1 VRLPSLF
8 DFRRVLKLGTSPGA
22 NNGVLVNGREGVDPA
37 EITVFSDS
45 GEADVDLA
53 IYGLGAGRV
62 YVDGSLPELVNRKG
76 VASGYAPLDAGTLV
90 PAANLGTGSSIST
103 KFLRGDQTWQT
114 VSGTGDALTSNP
126 LSQFAST
133 TSAQLAGVISD
144 ETGSG
149 ALVFATSPTLVSPA
163 LGTPSA
169 LIATNVTGTASGLT
183 AGTVTTNANLTGPI
197 TSVGNATTIA
207 DAQLAAIAGLTSAA
221 NKGITFTGSGTAA
234 TYDLTAFAL
243 TFLDDATASDVRT
256 TLGLGTLATQSGTW
270 GTAIATD
277 TIWDT
282 KGDLVA
288 ATGNNAAIKVPID
301 TDGKVLTCD
310 STATAGVSWQ
320 PNAIPTI
327 TLTGNVTGTS
337 STGSIATTIAANAVT
352 LARMAQMATASFLG
366 RNTAGTGDPEVLST
380 ATVKT
385 MLSLTGTNS
394 GDQTITLT
402 GGVTGSGTGSFAAT
416 VVTNANLTGPITS
429 VGNAT
434 TIADAELAAIA
445 GLTSAADSL
454 PYFTGS
460 GTAALAT
467 LTTFGRSLIDDAAAV
482 NARTTLGLAIGTD
495 VQAYDAEL
503 AAIAGLTSA
512 ANKGITF
519 TGSGTASTY
528 DLSAFALTLLD
539 DAAAVNA
546 RTTLGLAIGTDVQA
560 YDAELAALAGLT
572 SAADSAPYFTGS
584 GTAAL
589 MTVTTAARTVLDDT
603 TVSAMVNTLGGATAQ
618 GSGGIVRET
627 SPTLTTPVLGVATA
641 TSINGTSI
649 PSSKTLTVT
658 TDKLSVFAATS
669 SSELAGVISDETG
682 SGALVFGTSPTLTT
696 PVMSGPLVTG
706 ASGSIQRPALFYW
719 TRTLRQWLSDPT
731 GGTVTNLGFL
741 AAPTA
746 NGTAT
751 AGAGSTRHFN
761 TYTSTGS
768 SGDVV
773 GWTPATFSYT
783 RRVYEPTFI
792 AAIRTD
798 SSIASLRFWIG
809 LFSASPTGSDTA
821 AGSMAAFSYSDTRD
835 GTAFWRTITRDNSTT
850 VTTTTSI
857 AIATGTEYV
866 LRIEASTTA
875 GLVEFYIND
884 VLAASHNANL
894 PVSTTTMSPNVS
906 GTATT
911 AATKAIRIASV
922 ALLTA

>member
-1 VRLPSLF
+1 MV
-8 DFRRVLKLGTSPGA
+8 TQ
-22 NNGVLVNGREGVDPA
+22 
-37 EITVFSDS
+37 ITGDQFK
-45 GEADVDLA
+45 
-53 IYGLGAGRV
+53 
-62 YVDGSLPELVNRKG
+62 DGSLTDADVATANKDGTTATPSMRTLGTGAAQACAGNDSRLSDARTPTAHVHSGADITSGTVN
-76 VASGYAPLDAGTLV
+76 YARLGTGGS
-90 PAANLGTGSSIST
+90 GTGSSV
-103 KFLRGDQTWQT
+103 LYDDNTW
-114 VSGTGDALTSNP
+114 
-126 LSQFAST
+126 
-133 TSAQLAGVISD
+133 
-144 ETGSG
+144 G
-149 ALVFATSPTLVSPA
+149 ALPA
-163 LGTPSA
+163 PA
-169 LIATNVTGTASGLT
+169 
-183 AGTVTTNANLTGPI
+183 
-197 TSVGNATTIA
+197 
-207 DAQLAAIAGLTSAA
+207 
-221 NKGITFTGSGTAA
+221 
-234 TYDLTAFAL
+234 
-243 TFLDDATASDVRT
+243 
-256 TLGLGTLATQSGTW
+256 
-270 GTAIATD
+270 
-277 TIWDT
+277 
-282 KGDLVA
+282 
-288 ATGNNAAIKVPID
+288 
-301 TDGKVLTCD
+301 
-310 STATAGVSWQ
+310 
-320 PNAIPTI
+320 TI
-327 TLTGNVTGTS
+327 TLTGNVTGSGT
-337 STGSIATTIAANAVT
+337 TSIATTIAANAVT

-394 GDQTITLT
+394 GDQTISLT

-416 VVTNANLTGPITS
+416 VVTNANLTGPVTS

-460 GTAALAT
+460 GTASLAT
-467 LTTFGRSLIDDAAAV
+467 LTTFGRSLI
-482 NARTTLGLAIGTD
+482 
-495 VQAYDAEL
+495 
-503 AAIAGLTSA
+503 
-512 ANKGITF
+512 
-519 TGSGTASTY
+519 
-528 DLSAFALTLLD
+528 D

-603 TVSAMVNTLGGATAQ
+603 TVSAMVDTLGGTAAQ
-618 GSGGIVRET
+618 GTGAIVRAT
-627 SPTLTTPVLGVATA
+627 SPTLTTPVLGAATA
-641 TSINGTSI
+641 TTINSTTI
-649 PSSKTLTVT
+649 PTSKTLTVT

-682 SGALVFGTSPTLTT
+682 SGALVFGTAPTLAS
-696 PVMSGPLVTG
+696 PVVIG

-731 GGTVTNLGFL
+731 GGGVQNLGYL

-761 TYTSTGS
+761 TYTSTGAN
-768 SGDVV
+768 GDVV

-792 AAIRTD
+792 AGIRTD
-798 SSIASLRFWIG
+798 SSIANLRFWIG
-809 LFSASPTGSDTA
+809 LFSASPTGSSTA
-821 AGSMAAFSYSDTRD
+821 AGSMAAFSYSDDRD
-835 GTAFWRTITRDNSTT
+835 GTVFWRTITRDNATT
-850 VTTTTSI
+850 VTTTTTI

-894 PVSTTTMSPNVS
+894 PVSTTTMSPNVT

-911 AATKAIRIASV
+911 AATKAIRIASAV
-922 ALLTA
+922 LLTA